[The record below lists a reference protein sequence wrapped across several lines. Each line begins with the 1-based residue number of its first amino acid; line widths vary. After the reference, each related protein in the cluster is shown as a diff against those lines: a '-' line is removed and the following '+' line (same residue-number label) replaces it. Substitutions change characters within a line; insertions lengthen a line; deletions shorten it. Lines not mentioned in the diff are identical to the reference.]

1 MIVKVF
7 ENEEFAGRA
16 AADAI
21 IAQINAKRLREI
33 CANLLNKETIILAR
47 FVGNICPMNVFFF
60 IFEVIGA
67 ASFQIIRI
75 MSAGAIAEIHLVTKM
90 EDKNEQIRQIVI
102 RSYSTWSSGS
112 NRLLLS

>member
-1 MIVKVF
+1 MSYSEPSPLAHIRTGILKCTVF
-7 ENEEFAGRA
+7 IFYFYEKCCTIRGSSFA
-16 AADAI
+16 
-21 IAQINAKRLREI
+21 
-33 CANLLNKETIILAR
+33 
-47 FVGNICPMNVFFF
+47 VGNICPMNVFFRS
-60 IFEVIGA
+60 FEVIGA

-75 MSAGAIAEIHLVTKM
+75 MSAGVIAEFYLVTKM